1 MTPDVVA
8 FLYSF
13 TQEAMWRLMLG
24 GAIGGAFAGMFVG
37 PSILRAGAWC
47 WSKLSAWLWSWVR
60 VDPETRRLAACPC
73 CNGSGVS
80 PAAYRAR
87 LKASR
92 QASKAA

>member
-24 GAIGGAFAGMFVG
+24 GALGGALAWALLG
-37 PSILRAGAWC
+37 PLVLRAI
-47 WSKLSAWLWSWVR
+47 AWLVARIGPQLRRNS
-60 VDPETRRLAACPC
+60 DAYRLACCPA

-80 PAAYRAR
+80 ATAYRTR
-87 LKASR
+87 LKALR
-92 QASKAA
+92 HARKAA